1 MAALAVVA
9 QITLPQA
16 PETPQAFLQAK
27 AIMAAPEP
35 DQQQHQTTVLV
46 AAAAQAR
53 LVMLALQP
61 RAVTVVTALRRL
73 FLAAALLTRV
83 AVAAGFPLEV
93 QQDQVE
99 PAAAVA
105 QEIQRPE

>member
-1 MAALAVVA
+1 MAALAAVA

-16 PETPQAFLQAK
+16 PETPQTFLQAK

-35 DQQQHQTTVLV
+35 DQQRYQITALVVEEAQAQRAVLALLLPVVMAATVL
-46 AAAAQAR
+46 
-53 LVMLALQP
+53 LH
-61 RAVTVVTALRRL
+61 L
-73 FLAAALLTRV
+73 FLAAVSLMLAAV
-83 AVAAGFPLEV
+83 AVGLPLEV

-99 PAAAVA
+99 PVAAVA

>member
-35 DQQQHQTTVLV
+35 DQQQRRITALAVVVVQ
-46 AAAAQAR
+46 AQ
-53 LVMLALQP
+53 LALLVLLRQVAT
-61 RAVTVVTALRRL
+61 AVMALL
-73 FLAAALLTRV
+73 HPFLAVVLLTRV